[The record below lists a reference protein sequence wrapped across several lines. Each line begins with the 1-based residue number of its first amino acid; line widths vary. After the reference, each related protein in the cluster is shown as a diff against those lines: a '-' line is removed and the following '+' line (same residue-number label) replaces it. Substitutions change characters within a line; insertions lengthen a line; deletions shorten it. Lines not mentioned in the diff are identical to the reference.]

1 MKNNVMKTPQWNDT
15 PFQVT
20 FVFLVVTAIF
30 LLLWQC
36 GQLPPGPSRV
46 GAPASAPA
54 KP

>member
-1 MKNNVMKTPQWNDT
+1 MTDTAMKAPQWNDT
-15 PFQVT
+15 PFRVT
-20 FVFLVVTAIF
+20 FILLVVAAVSM
-30 LLLWQC
+30 LLWEC